1 MYGYKIVNG
10 KAVVDEQE
18 AAVIVSLFDGYIA
31 GLSMKAVAENAGVN
45 LSNSSVKR
53 ILSRI
58 TYIGDD
64 YYPPIISRLVFAKAT
79 ARRIH
84 RTHMYEHK
92 KSYTP
97 PKSHKQFSFSEPTEH
112 FDDPVQ
118 QAEYLYSLIEVQL

>member
-10 KAVVDEQE
+10 KAVVNEQE

-31 GLSMKAVAENAGVN
+31 GLSMKAAAENAGVN
-45 LSNSSVKR
+45 LSHSSVKR

-58 TYIGDD
+58 IYIGDD
-64 YYPPIISRLVFAKAT
+64 YYPAIISRQVFAKAT

-84 RTHMYEHK
+84 RAHMHEHK

-97 PKSHKQFSFSEPTEH
+97 PKSHKRFRFSEPTEH

-118 QAEYLYSLIEVQL
+118 QAEYLYSLIEVQP